1 MDIAKADKRTSV
13 AFADTLTVFLENL
26 ARVVEVNQP
35 IIESYYGNGR
45 LLQMIQILQRECDDE
60 VSVYRIIIR
69 KNIR

>member
-60 VSVYRIIIR
+60 VSGY
-69 KNIR
+69 NST